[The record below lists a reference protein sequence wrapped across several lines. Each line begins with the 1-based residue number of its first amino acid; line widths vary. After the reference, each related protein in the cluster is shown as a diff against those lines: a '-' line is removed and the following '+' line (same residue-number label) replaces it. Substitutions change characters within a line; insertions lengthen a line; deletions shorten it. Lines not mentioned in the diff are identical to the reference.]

1 MIRLRRKVR
10 SRRRKGP
17 SNGIHAFL
25 LNGFLMEG
33 PLRPKILFCTAVAP
47 KGGRDVFLKSTQLW
61 RASDAISKLF
71 EHLCTELHRHS
82 DSLHGLLGS
91 QLHGFHEIPNRR
103 HPCLFRTASFAFR
116 SRPLFQST
124 AQIAHIL
131 QPLSRVVLYIYATFL
146 LLAFILQAFQWQS
159 KWAIPSTSSLCS
171 AIVCHKSETIRLI
184 FVNVKFNCNP
194 SMNLR
199 TPDTHRPRI
208 YGFAILQGRNFLF
221 R

>member
-1 MIRLRRKVR
+1 
-10 SRRRKGP
+10 
-17 SNGIHAFL
+17 
-25 LNGFLMEG
+25 MEG

-47 KGGRDVFLKSTQLW
+47 KGGRDVFLKSTQIW
-61 RASDAISKLF
+61 RASDAISKLL

-103 HPCLFRTASFAFR
+103 HPCLFSTTGFAAGLAASFAFR
-116 SRPLFQST
+116 SCPLFQSA

-131 QPLSRVVLYIYATFL
+131 QPLSRVVLYINATFL

-199 TPDTHRPRI
+199 TQDTHRPRI

>member
-1 MIRLRRKVR
+1 M
-10 SRRRKGP
+10 
-17 SNGIHAFL
+17 
-25 LNGFLMEG
+25 
-33 PLRPKILFCTAVAP
+33 RPKILFCTAVAP
-47 KGGRDVFLKSTQLW
+47 KGGRDVFLKSTQIW
-61 RASDAISKLF
+61 RASDAISKLL

-116 SRPLFQST
+116 SCPLFQSA